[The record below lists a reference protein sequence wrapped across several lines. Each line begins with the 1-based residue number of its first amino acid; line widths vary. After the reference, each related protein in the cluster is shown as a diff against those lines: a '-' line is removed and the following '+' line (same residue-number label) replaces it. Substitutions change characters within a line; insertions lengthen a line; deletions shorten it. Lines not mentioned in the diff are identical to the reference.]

1 MGATDDLVRVAYDL
15 DYTFLDDVAYDRLA
29 FFQVAADSYGD
40 NGFARYAA
48 GNAAGVLFDEPVPD
62 HGMTGY
68 PSDGDRGLP
77 LEGDAPWVMLYDNQ
91 RDWDSLPEHY
101 ADVGFVVRS
110 FEADIGGTL
119 VTTPH
124 VNLQRTFNGGMSQI
138 AFELG
143 LPHETGSPWC
153 GTPCGGE
160 TRFVPAGSTVSATIE
175 YLVPPADKDRYYGAA
190 DYLLGLPAQSYRST
204 DMMLE
209 LAAGGAVEVEVDH
222 GTLLQTWPVEVAAI
236 PGPVAAEL
244 TMTGGRGFT
253 PMTFRGLNRPDGWRL
268 EVEGDS
274 GWEVVDQSVWGND
287 FWQADFEPDS
297 GTWVLTF
304 SIANEGTTRYRLGW
318 NATSSR

>member
-1 MGATDDLVRVAYDL
+1 
-15 DYTFLDDVAYDRLA
+15 
-29 FFQVAADSYGD
+29 
-40 NGFARYAA
+40 
-48 GNAAGVLFDEPVPD
+48 
-62 HGMTGY
+62 
-68 PSDGDRGLP
+68 
-77 LEGDAPWVMLYDNQ
+77 
-91 RDWDSLPEHY
+91 
-101 ADVGFVVRS
+101 
-110 FEADIGGTL
+110 
-119 VTTPH
+119 
-124 VNLQRTFNGGMSQI
+124 
-138 AFELG
+138 
-143 LPHETGSPWC
+143 
-153 GTPCGGE
+153 
-160 TRFVPAGSTVSATIE
+160 
-175 YLVPPADKDRYYGAA
+175 
-190 DYLLGLPAQSYRST
+190 
-204 DMMLE
+204 MMLE